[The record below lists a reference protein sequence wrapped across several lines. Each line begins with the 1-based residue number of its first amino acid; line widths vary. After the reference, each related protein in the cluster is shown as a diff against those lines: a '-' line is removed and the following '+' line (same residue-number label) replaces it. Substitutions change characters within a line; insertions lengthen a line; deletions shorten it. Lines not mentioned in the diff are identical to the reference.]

1 MTADESLD
9 RAEAQVARIESL
21 REQLERT
28 DDPEQAVELLG
39 QISQLAK
46 EIEADL
52 QRARRDADARAR

>member
-9 RAEAQVARIESL
+9 RAEAQVGRIESL

-28 DDPEQAVELLG
+28 VDAEQAVEILG

-46 EIEADL
+46 DIEAEL
-52 QRARRDADARAR
+52 QRAKRDADARPR

>member
-9 RAEAQVARIESL
+9 RAEAQLGRIESL

-46 EIEADL
+46 EIEAEL